1 MPNSQYVVGIDK
13 YGYNHCLH
21 WGKKCDIFDFE
32 IEDIG
37 DENSNHSM
45 ADAFKQELT
54 VFGGTMYRD
63 CGIKATFADRCREIE
78 LDFAGFE
85 NDNNNLKLIFNDK
98 HYPLSVCVNYQI
110 CNNSDVITKW
120 YTVENNGNEKIVFEK
135 LFSGEISL
143 PSKKPYII
151 QNTNGAWA
159 GEFLKAKSTLETGT
173 LVFESRRGTSG
184 HNQAPYFIAYQNA
197 NENKGDVYY
206 AALAY
211 SGNFKVEASRDLF
224 GTTRILMGI
233 SDFDFSFDLNS
244 GESFETPK
252 IFCGYSSCGF
262 GNMSRQ
268 MNKFA
273 IENVLPKSFN
283 KKILPVL
290 YNSWE
295 ATGFDVSA
303 AGQMKLA
310 EIAAKTGVELFVV
323 DDGWFG
329 ERNSDD
335 AGLGDWFVNEKKFP
349 NGLDELI
356 DYVNSL
362 GMDFGIWIEPEMV
375 NKNSELFRT
384 HPDWAYHYDTR
395 TPHELRNQLVLN
407 MTRNDVK
414 EYVFNC
420 LDSLVSNHNIKY
432 IKWDMNRPFSETGAE
447 NLENPQMLWYKHQ
460 WQFMKLQ
467 TG

>member
-1 MPNSQYVVGIDK
+1 MPA
-13 YGYNHCLH
+13 L
-21 WGKKCDIFDFE
+21 GKKCDIFDFE

-362 GMDFGIWIEPEMV
+362 GMDFGIWIEPE
-375 NKNSELFRT
+375 
-384 HPDWAYHYDTR
+384 W
-395 TPHELRNQLVLN
+395 
-407 MTRNDVK
+407 
-414 EYVFNC
+414 
-420 LDSLVSNHNIKY
+420 
-432 IKWDMNRPFSETGAE
+432 
-447 NLENPQMLWYKHQ
+447 
-460 WQFMKLQ
+460 
-467 TG
+467 